1 MWKTIL
7 IILALLY
14 ALSPYDLLP
23 DFMIGWGWLDDLVV
37 LGLLAR
43 YLYRQKKKREA
54 FQNYYQHQQ
63 NTHDNDRNK
72 SNNAKGPYGHKDSG
86 EFSHIG
92 DPYKIL
98 GIDRSASQEDIKR
111 AYRAL
116 AGKYHPDKVEHLGE
130 EFKELA
136 ENRFKDIQRAYQEL
150 KRWRTG
156 GLRDLGIEGLWDL
169 GIGELRD
176 CELQKIWR
184 APMLEKSK
192 GIVPGGIWAY

>member
-1 MWKTIL
+1 MWK
-7 IILALLY
+7 IIFIVLAILY
-14 ALSPYDLLP
+14 ALNPYDILP
-23 DFMIGWGWLDDLVV
+23 DMFIGWGWLDDLVV

-54 FQNYYQHQQ
+54 FQNYYQHQR
-63 NTHDNDRNK
+63 NAHDNDRNK

-86 EFSHIG
+86 EFSHLT

-130 EFKELA
+130 EFKALA

-150 KRWRTG
+150 KR
-156 GLRDLGIEGLWDL
+156 
-169 GIGELRD
+169 
-176 CELQKIWR
+176 
-184 APMLEKSK
+184 
-192 GIVPGGIWAY
+192 